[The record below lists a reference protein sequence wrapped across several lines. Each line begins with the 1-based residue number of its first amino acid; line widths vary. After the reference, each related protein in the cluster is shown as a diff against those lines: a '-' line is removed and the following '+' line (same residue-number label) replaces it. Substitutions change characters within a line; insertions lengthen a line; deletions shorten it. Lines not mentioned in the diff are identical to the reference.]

1 MDRAKS
7 YAEKGNFKEA
17 ARLCEKAEKT
27 YAKREKLL
35 SAFVNRG
42 DLNEIGI
49 SIASLSP
56 MADKDSGPEFLSRLS
71 EARISI
77 EHLKNDQSPSTQSL
91 F

>member
-1 MDRAKS
+1 M
-7 YAEKGNFKEA
+7 AET
-17 ARLCEKAEKT
+17 T

-42 DLNEIGI
+42 VLNEIGI
-49 SIASLSP
+49 SLASLSP
-56 MADKDSGPEFLSRLS
+56 MADSDSGPEFLSRLS